1 MKLIALH
8 NESGKIVAAVRVSY
22 DYQGPVPVAGE
33 KTRVVTVDVPQGH
46 EKLDLATICTRFR
59 VDPQTSELVEHKA

>member
-1 MKLIALH
+1 
-8 NESGKIVAAVRVSY
+8 VRVSY

-33 KTRVVTVDVPQGH
+33 NTRVVTVDVPQGH
-46 EKLDLATICTRFR
+46 EKLDFATICTRFR